1 MPTKDIKS
9 LDEIFVQSLTDDSY
23 AGGPFVAISILFD
36 ACDFGRRGWR
46 KEMAITNFCELGY
59 HLGR

>member
-36 ACDFGRRGWR
+36 ACDFV
-46 KEMAITNFCELGY
+46 
-59 HLGR
+59 